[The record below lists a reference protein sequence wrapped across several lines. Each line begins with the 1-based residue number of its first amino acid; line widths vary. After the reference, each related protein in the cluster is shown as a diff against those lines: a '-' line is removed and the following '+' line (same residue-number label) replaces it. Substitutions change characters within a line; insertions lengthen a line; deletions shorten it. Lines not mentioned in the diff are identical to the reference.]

1 MLLSAERLK
10 SCLNAP
16 ERQQGSHSCHYTSG
30 APRRWSVKPTCA
42 RGSSPLLCV
51 TIQPFT
57 RITGTSSGRQSLKLF
72 GITPKYP
79 IHQGNSVWCLRALHT
94 CNYSNPQNCTRRY
107 LQAQKCWH
115 KIRGHFLKPVPK
127 FWWYTIWGVVIL
139 KWICGKQLKISRHP
153 ICV

>member
-1 MLLSAERLK
+1 MPLSAETEELPQCSKKAARL
-10 SCLNAP
+10 SFLSLHQ
-16 ERQQGSHSCHYTSG
+16 R
-30 APRRWSVKPTCA
+30 
-42 RGSSPLLCV
+42 SSPVMKCKAYTCQRKLTFALCHH
-51 TIQPFT
+51 QPFT
-57 RITGTSSGRQSLKLF
+57 RITGTSSGRQCLKLF

-94 CNYSNPQNCTRRY
+94 CNYLNPQNCTHRY

-115 KIRGHFLKPVPK
+115 KIRGHFLKPVPR

-139 KWICGKQLKISRHP
+139 KWMCGKQLKISRHP